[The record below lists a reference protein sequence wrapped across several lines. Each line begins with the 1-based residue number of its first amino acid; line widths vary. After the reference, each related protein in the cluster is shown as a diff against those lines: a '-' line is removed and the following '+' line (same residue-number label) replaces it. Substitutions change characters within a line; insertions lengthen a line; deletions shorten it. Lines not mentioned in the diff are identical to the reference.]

1 MTDPIKTKLKF
12 DGEGLKDNFID
23 VKDFAPSLIALSH
36 LINRSNN
43 LVNEGGTKISVKA
56 NADIKQGCFEI
67 LLMFDYGIIEQAT
80 TILEHDTTKTIKEL
94 LEWLGILSP
103 VGGVSLFYLL
113 KLFKGKP
120 IHASQVIEEDGD
132 NYNIQTKEGNV
143 TINKNVYNIYNNPY
157 IRDSAQAFLSPLQ
170 SKDVDSIEFYDDDK
184 THNRLN
190 SEDYKGF
197 PRYLDDFYYYDL
209 PFARGF
215 SYSRIRKK
223 REIPELETKIT
234 VEDLTVHK
242 PQLDGGAE
250 KWHFR
255 LGKKSI
261 NVDISET
268 TIAKDAIVRG
278 GVRVGDRY
286 KVKLE
291 TKIYGEG
298 RVRKRQRYKIL
309 EVLEFTTQ

>member
-23 VKDFAPSLIALSH
+23 VKDLAPSLIALSH

-43 LVNEGGTKISVKA
+43 LVNEGGTKISIKV

-67 LLMFDYGIIEQAT
+67 LLMFDSSMIEQ
-80 TILEHDTTKTIKEL
+80 LKKLLEL
-94 LEWLGILSP
+94 L
-103 VGGVSLFYLL
+103 GVISSVKEGALDLFSLFKIL
-113 KLFKGKP
+113 KGNP
-120 IHASQVIEEDGD
+120 INESQVTKIDGN
-132 NYNIQTKEGNV
+132 NYNINTEGGDV
-143 TINKNVYNIYNNPY
+143 IINQNVYNVYSDPY
-157 IRDSAQAFLSPLQ
+157 IRGSAQVFLSPLQ

-184 THNRLN
+184 THNKLN
-190 SEDYKGF
+190 SEDYKDF
-197 PRYLDDFYYYDL
+197 PRYPDDFYYYDF
-209 PFARGF
+209 PFYRDF
-215 SYSRIRKK
+215 PYPRIREK
-223 REIPELETKIT
+223 RELPELETKIT
-234 VEDLTVHK
+234 VEYLTVHK

-309 EVLEFTTQ
+309 EVLEFITQ